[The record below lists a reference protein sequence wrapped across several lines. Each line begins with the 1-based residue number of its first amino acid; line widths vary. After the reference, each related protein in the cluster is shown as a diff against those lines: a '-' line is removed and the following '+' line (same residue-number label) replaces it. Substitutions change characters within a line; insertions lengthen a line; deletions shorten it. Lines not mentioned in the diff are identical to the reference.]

1 MGEYGRERLRLESF
15 SGSWFNES
23 STIERLCW
31 QFLIVGVHATSGNLG
46 HNILR
51 HDANSAVMV
60 AVRPRIPIQIRKR
73 AREDHGRK
81 MEFIAGPGD
90 EPEKMAVKNLNH
102 GMINPER
109 KQLLRSSSDLGS
121 EWIDEEIEGLSP
133 SVGSEAFWQW
143 CQIREV
149 GRWTA
154 RRAVTPHRAISSQR
168 NENKRKAGSAQ
179 SDGGVWGQHIEI
191 SKHSGTRKLRRVKWG
206 ERWWNLYI

>member
-1 MGEYGRERLRLESF
+1 MSEYGIERLRLESF
-15 SGSWFNES
+15 FGSWFNES

-31 QFLIVGVHATSGNLG
+31 QFLIVGVHATSGNLDTTFCG
-46 HNILR
+46 MTQIRPWFVDVLR
-51 HDANSAVMV
+51 APTKMV

-81 MEFIAGPGD
+81 MEFITGPGD

-154 RRAVTPHRAISSQR
+154 RRAVMPHRAISSQR
-168 NENKRKAGSAQ
+168 NEFDGDLRHSVNMSAA
-179 SDGGVWGQHIEI
+179 I
-191 SKHSGTRKLRRVKWG
+191 SSVDKTWAWVRRLVG
-206 ERWWNLYI
+206 